1 MPRFIANSFLGLNYV
16 FSVQAGYICFNLI
29 VLSKN
34 KNTICL
40 LKTEFKAKKTLYK
53 GGTLK
58 RVHTY
63 IVVY

>member
-1 MPRFIANSFLGLNYV
+1 MPWFIANSFLGLNYV

-29 VLSKN
+29 VLN
-34 KNTICL
+34 NTICL

-53 GGTLK
+53 GGTLE
-58 RVHTY
+58 RLHTY